1 MQQLKPSFN
10 LSPQET
16 CIKNNTDKKIIKL
29 FLIKFLWNN
38 QKECDIIISANKNL
52 ETFSVGRDAC
62 IPPLISNDFAA
73 ACGQAALHYDEYRVK
88 TNYISQEDFMVFLLI
103 VIYIAFIGLGVPD
116 SLIGSAWPAIHS
128 QMNIPVEAV
137 SILTFIISGCTVLS
151 SMFSAGILNK
161 IGTAKVT
168 AFSTAMTAAA
178 LLGFSFAPSFWFM
191 IPLSV
196 ILGLGAGAIDSGLN
210 NYVALHFKAS
220 HMNFLHC
227 FYGVGVSLSPYL
239 MSIALSNA
247 GWRGGYRYAFY
258 VQAAI
263 TILLAVSVPFWKKTL
278 PTDEAEEKGVNLTLF
293 QMAKMPE
300 VRQVWVIM
308 LATNAIEYAC
318 GVWGS
323 TYLVEQKGFTSE
335 LGALALTVYY
345 VGMSIGRF
353 ASGLISNKISTWK
366 RIGIGTVILA
376 PAVTLMLLPLNGTL
390 TVIGLFLVGLGNGSI
405 YPNMIHLTPHNFGKE
420 ASQSV
425 MGSQIAFAYIGVMLA
440 PPVVSLISG
449 LFGIKVYPLLLAVL
463 YVIMIIAIRCFVNQ
477 LKKKNRYD
485 GNV

>member
-1 MQQLKPSFN
+1 M
-10 LSPQET
+10 
-16 CIKNNTDKKIIKL
+16 
-29 FLIKFLWNN
+29 
-38 QKECDIIISANKNL
+38 A
-52 ETFSVGRDAC
+52 
-62 IPPLISNDFAA
+62 
-73 ACGQAALHYDEYRVK
+73 
-88 TNYISQEDFMVFLLI
+88 FLLV

-116 SLIGSAWPAIHS
+116 SLIGSAWPAIHTEL
-128 QMNIPVEAV
+128 NIPVEAV
-137 SILTFIISGCTVLS
+137 SLITFIISGCTVLS

-161 IGTAKVT
+161 FGTARVT

-178 LLGFSFAPSFWFM
+178 LLGFSFAPSFPIM
-191 IPLSV
+191 IPLAV
-196 ILGLGAGAIDSGLN
+196 ILGAGAGAIDSGLN

-239 MSIALSNA
+239 MSQALSSA

-263 TILLAVSVPFWKKTL
+263 TILLIVSIPLWKKS
-278 PTDEAEEKGVNLTLF
+278 DAAEQAEEEKSTKLSLW

-300 VRQVWVIM
+300 IRLVWVVM

-323 TYLVEQKGFTSE
+323 TYLVEVKGFSPE
-335 LGALALTVYY
+335 HGAIALTIYY

-353 ASGLISNKISTWK
+353 LSGLLSDKISTWR
-366 RIGIGTVILA
+366 RIGIGSAILA
-376 PAVTLMLLPLNGTL
+376 PAIAVMLLPLHGAV
-390 TVIGLFLVGLGNGSI
+390 TVVGLFLVGLGNGSI

-420 ASQSV
+420 VSQSV

-440 PPVVSLISG
+440 PPMVSLISG
-449 LFGIKVYPLLLAVL
+449 LLGIKVYPLLLAVL
-463 YVIMIIAIRCFVNQ
+463 YVIMSVSIYCFVKR
-477 LKKKNRYD
+477 LKDQNKYNKD
-485 GNV
+485 V

>member
-1 MQQLKPSFN
+1 M
-10 LSPQET
+10 
-16 CIKNNTDKKIIKL
+16 
-29 FLIKFLWNN
+29 
-38 QKECDIIISANKNL
+38 A
-52 ETFSVGRDAC
+52 
-62 IPPLISNDFAA
+62 
-73 ACGQAALHYDEYRVK
+73 
-88 TNYISQEDFMVFLLI
+88 FLLV

-116 SLIGSAWPAIHS
+116 SLIGSAWPAVHTEL
-128 QMNIPVEAV
+128 NIPIETV
-137 SILTFIISGCTVLS
+137 SVLTFIISGCTVLS
-151 SMFSAGILNK
+151 SMFSARILNK
-161 IGTAKVT
+161 IGTSKVT

-178 LLGFSFAPSFWFM
+178 LIGFSFAESFWVM
-191 IPLSV
+191 IPLAV

-239 MSIALSNA
+239 MSVALSDA

-263 TILLAVSVPFWKKTL
+263 TVLLTISIPLWKKSSSSEQ
-278 PTDEAEEKGVNLTLF
+278 TDEENCITLSLL

-300 VRQVWVIM
+300 IRQVWVIM

-323 TYLVEQKGFTSE
+323 TYLVEQKGFSAQ

-353 ASGLISNKISTWK
+353 ISGLLSNKINTWK
-366 RIGIGTVILA
+366 RIGIGSAILA
-376 PAVTLMLLPLNGTL
+376 PAILVMLLPLHGAV
-390 TVIGLFLVGLGNGSI
+390 TVAGLFLVGLGNGSI
-405 YPNMIHLTPHNFGKE
+405 YPNMIHLTPYNFGKE

-440 PPVVSLISG
+440 PPTVSLISG
-449 LFGIKVYPLLLAVL
+449 IFGIKVYPVILAVL
-463 YVIMIIAIRCFVNQ
+463 YAIMIVSIKCFINR
-477 LKKKNRYD
+477 LKKQNRYD
-485 GNV
+485 RSV

>member
-1 MQQLKPSFN
+1 
-10 LSPQET
+10 
-16 CIKNNTDKKIIKL
+16 
-29 FLIKFLWNN
+29 
-38 QKECDIIISANKNL
+38 
-52 ETFSVGRDAC
+52 
-62 IPPLISNDFAA
+62 
-73 ACGQAALHYDEYRVK
+73 
-88 TNYISQEDFMVFLLI
+88 MVFLLV
-103 VIYIAFIGLGVPD
+103 VIYVAFIGLGVPD

-128 QMNIPVEAV
+128 EMNIPVEAV

-161 IGTAKVT
+161 LGTARVT
-168 AFSTAMTAAA
+168 AFSTAMTALA

-191 IPLSV
+191 IPLAV

-239 MSIALSNA
+239 MSQALSNT
-247 GWRGGYRYAFY
+247 GWRSGYRYAFY

-263 TILLAVSVPFWKKTL
+263 TLLLIISVPMWKKSSSAE
-278 PTDEAEEKGVNLTLF
+278 EAEEESSVNLSLL

-300 VRQVWVIM
+300 VRQVWIIM

-323 TYLVEQKGFTSE
+323 TYLVEEKGFE
-335 LGALALTVYY
+335 AKHGALALTVYY

-353 ASGLISNKISTWK
+353 VSGLLSEKISTWK
-366 RIGIGTVILA
+366 RIVIGTIILA
-376 PAVTLMLLPLNGTL
+376 PAIAIMLLPLHGAV
-390 TVIGLFLVGLGNGSI
+390 TVAGLFLVGLGNGSI

-420 ASQSV
+420 ASQSI

-440 PPVVSLISG
+440 PPAVSLISG
-449 LFGIKVYPLLLAVL
+449 LFGIKIYPVLLAVL
-463 YVIMIIAIRCFVNQ
+463 YVIMVIALKCFVNR
-477 LKKKNRYD
+477 LKKQNKYNA
-485 GNV
+485 NV

>member
-1 MQQLKPSFN
+1 
-10 LSPQET
+10 
-16 CIKNNTDKKIIKL
+16 
-29 FLIKFLWNN
+29 
-38 QKECDIIISANKNL
+38 
-52 ETFSVGRDAC
+52 
-62 IPPLISNDFAA
+62 
-73 ACGQAALHYDEYRVK
+73 
-88 TNYISQEDFMVFLLI
+88 MVFLLV

-128 QMNIPVEAV
+128 EMNIPVEAV

-161 IGTAKVT
+161 LGTAKVT

-178 LLGFSFAPSFWFM
+178 LLGFSFVPSFWFM
-191 IPLSV
+191 IPLAV

-239 MSIALSNA
+239 MSQALSNA

-263 TILLAVSVPFWKKTL
+263 TVLLIVSIPLWKKSAS
-278 PTDEAEEKGVNLTLF
+278 AEQTEDEKGVNLSLL
-293 QMAKMPE
+293 QMAKMSE
-300 VRQVWVIM
+300 VRQVWIIM

-323 TYLVEQKGFTSE
+323 TYLVAEKGFLAE
-335 LGALALTVYY
+335 HGALALTVYY

-353 ASGLISNKISTWK
+353 VSGLLSSKICTWK
-366 RIGIGTVILA
+366 RIGIGSVILA
-376 PAVTLMLLPLNGTL
+376 PAIALMLLPLNGTV
-390 TVIGLFLVGLGNGSI
+390 TVVGLFLVGLGNGSI

-420 ASQSV
+420 VSQSI

-440 PPVVSLISG
+440 PPAVSLISG
-449 LFGIKVYPLLLAVL
+449 LFGIKIYPVLLAVL
-463 YVIMIIAIRCFVNQ
+463 YVIMVVALKFFVNR
-477 LKKKNRYD
+477 LKKQNKYNT
-485 GNV
+485 NV